1 MQNLEKTVTTRL
13 LHDTFADFGEILS
26 CKVATDK
33 DGNSKGYGFVH
44 FSDPDAAKKA
54 IDEVNGA
61 QLGDSDKVV
70 TVTEFISKQDRG
82 DAKQNFTNVYV
93 KNLPNTIQNED
104 AVRGLFTEFG
114 TISSAACMKVGVPLD
129 SVRNSPFSC
138 GCASL
143 YITKEDKL
151 SVMSG
156 QYSLTFTSDCGC
168 DAG

>member
-1 MQNLEKTVTTRL
+1 MCCVQNLEKTVTTRV

-54 IDEVNGA
+54 IDDVNGA

-104 AVRGLFTEFG
+104 AVRGLFQEFG
-114 TISSAACMKVGVPLD
+114 TISSAACMKVGAPLD
-129 SVRNSPFSC
+129 TVSRVYS
-138 GCASL
+138 
-143 YITKEDKL
+143 L
-151 SVMSG
+151 SVCARLHAPLRVSVYTHAAPGMPV
-156 QYSLTFTSDCGC
+156 TFT
-168 DAG
+168 

>member
-1 MQNLEKTVTTRL
+1 MQNLEKTVTTRV

-54 IDEVNGA
+54 IDDVNGA

-82 DAKQNFTNVYV
+82 DAMQNFTNVYV

-104 AVRGLFTEFG
+104 AVRGLFKEFG
-114 TISSAACMKVGVPLD
+114 SISSAACMKAGTNLDAVRQPPAVPLFKRFFWALLLRYLPYC
-129 SVRNSPFSC
+129 S
-138 GCASL
+138 
-143 YITKEDKL
+143 T
-151 SVMSG
+151 
-156 QYSLTFTSDCGC
+156 
-168 DAG
+168 